1 MDDELGT
8 IKTLGKNTVLETTSD
23 DHVRG
28 CGGLIKQD
36 RSSPDG
42 IVQVY
47 TGELR
52 RCSYV
57 INLVCLL
64 AV

>member
-8 IKTLGKNTVLETTSD
+8 IKTLGKNTVSETTSD
-23 DHVRG
+23 NHVRG

-36 RSSPDG
+36 RSSPGG
-42 IVQVY
+42 IGQVY

-52 RCSYV
+52 RCS
-57 INLVCLL
+57 
-64 AV
+64 